1 MTVQKMIRKTTIR
14 QKMTMTKIMLLL
26 TALVSAS
33 GCAMRS
39 PQGNDQSNG
48 NSFNDVR
55 PEMQNKRQSVKMI
68 NEPGMIHI
76 QRHTKEY
83 SISMVLDASDENIY
97 FVMDLPQE
105 EIETEI
111 LPVVEEPPAE
121 EEPVVEETVA
131 EEPVVEEPPVVE
143 EEKAAKPELDET
155 RASKYVLYAQTYFL
169 EKKYAR
175 ALEEVNRALG
185 YSPNSAVAHS
195 LKGSIY
201 FKLNEKDLAKGS
213 WEKALK
219 LDESLDN
226 VKQMLEKLDKS

>member
-1 MTVQKMIRKTTIR
+1 
-14 QKMTMTKIMLLL
+14 MTMTKIMLLL
-26 TALVSAS
+26 AAFVLVNA
-33 GCAMRS
+33 CAMK
-39 PQGNDQSNG
+39 PTQGSQQPPG

>member
-1 MTVQKMIRKTTIR
+1 MQKMTVQKTIR

-26 TALVSAS
+26 AVLVSAS
-33 GCAMRS
+33 ACAMKP
-39 PQGNDQSNG
+39 PQGNGQSNG
-48 NSFNDVR
+48 NSFNEPRGDSQV
-55 PEMQNKRQSVKMI
+55 KRQSVKMI

-111 LPVVEEPPAE
+111 LPVVEDPPAE

-131 EEPVVEEPPVVE
+131 EEPVIEEPPLVE
-143 EEKAAKPELDET
+143 EEAAAKPELDET

-201 FKLNEKDLAKGS
+201 FKLNERDMAKGS
-213 WEKALK
+213 WERALK

-226 VKQMLEKLDKS
+226 VKQMLDKLNKS

>member
-1 MTVQKMIRKTTIR
+1 MTVKKMIRQKTIR
-14 QKMTMTKIMLLL
+14 QKMTMTKMMLLL
-26 TALVSAS
+26 AALVSAS

-55 PEMQNKRQSVKMI
+55 PEMQKKRQSVKMI

-111 LPVVEEPPAE
+111 LPVVEEPPV